1 MAKRFVAFL
10 MVLVLGLSMVALSA
24 QAGPVD
30 PDCQHLNKKTRETCT
45 YTFIDA
51 NQHRCTYKRVLIC
64 TDCNEEISLPV
75 TTTEL
80 QSHNKVWKQQHTNS
94 SQTHHFKK
102 YCTQCGRVF
111 EYHEFYCTGKPHVTY
126 PMN

>member
-1 MAKRFVAFL
+1 MAKRLVAFL

-24 QAGPVD
+24 QAGPVG
-30 PDCQHLNKKTRETCT
+30 PDCQHPNKNTKKIETH
-45 YTFIDA
+45 TFVDA
-51 NQHRCTYKRVLIC
+51 NQHRYTWKIVVVC
-64 TDCNEEISLPV
+64 TDCNEEISIV
-75 TTTEL
+75 NSGTEL
-80 QSHNKVWKQQHTNS
+80 QSHNEVWKQQHTNS
-94 SQTHHFKK
+94 SQTHYFKK